1 MNSSHLCLTALL
13 VLSALACK
21 KSEPSKEQL
30 EMTLAQKI
38 ARFAPA
44 AVCADISSLKPNDTK
59 ALQKIIEAARLMD
72 EIYFRQ
78 VRQNNPDI
86 LKQLKADTSETGKER
101 LQYFLINMGPW
112 SQLDDGNAF
121 LDGIP
126 ARQPEQAEYYP
137 DDMTREE
144 FNTWLPTLDE
154 NTKEQAVG
162 FFTLIRRDG
171 RKKLKVV
178 PYSEEYR
185 PWLAPAAKL
194 LEEAAALTRNPSLKK
209 YLRARAAA
217 FLNNDYYA
225 SDIAW
230 MELDAP
236 IDVTIGPSETY
247 MDGMFNYKA
256 AFEAFVTLQD
266 DAETSKLAK
275 FRGFLQ
281 EIENNL
287 PLDPAYRNPKLA
299 ALSPIRV
306 VDLIYASGEG
316 NSGVQTAAFNLPN
329 DERIV
334 REKGSKR
341 VLLKN
346 MQEAKFK
353 NVLVPISKIILD
365 STQTKFVSFDAFFT
379 HILAH
384 ELMHGL
390 GPHTLMIK
398 GKPST
403 VRKELKEIYSPLEE
417 AKADITGLFALQYL
431 IDKGVLNKK
440 LEKEMYVTFF
450 TSMFRSVRFG
460 INEAHG
466 KGAALQFNYL
476 TLEGAI
482 NIDEIKGTFSI
493 DPDKAKDAVKKL
505 TGEILTLQA
514 EGSYKKGLALIDR
527 FAIIHPAMQRALD
540 KLNGIPVDITPI
552 FTAVRSPANALR

>member
-13 VLSALACK
+13 LLSALACK

-236 IDVTIGPSETY
+236 IDVT
-247 MDGMFNYKA
+247 D
-256 AFEAFVTLQD
+256 
-266 DAETSKLAK
+266 
-275 FRGFLQ
+275 
-281 EIENNL
+281 
-287 PLDPAYRNPKLA
+287 
-299 ALSPIRV
+299 
-306 VDLIYASGEG
+306 
-316 NSGVQTAAFNLPN
+316 
-329 DERIV
+329 
-334 REKGSKR
+334 
-341 VLLKN
+341 
-346 MQEAKFK
+346 
-353 NVLVPISKIILD
+353 
-365 STQTKFVSFDAFFT
+365 
-379 HILAH
+379 
-384 ELMHGL
+384 
-390 GPHTLMIK
+390 
-398 GKPST
+398 
-403 VRKELKEIYSPLEE
+403 
-417 AKADITGLFALQYL
+417 
-431 IDKGVLNKK
+431 
-440 LEKEMYVTFF
+440 
-450 TSMFRSVRFG
+450 RSV
-460 INEAHG
+460 
-466 KGAALQFNYL
+466 
-476 TLEGAI
+476 
-482 NIDEIKGTFSI
+482 
-493 DPDKAKDAVKKL
+493 
-505 TGEILTLQA
+505 
-514 EGSYKKGLALIDR
+514 
-527 FAIIHPAMQRALD
+527 
-540 KLNGIPVDITPI
+540 
-552 FTAVRSPANALR
+552 

>member
-13 VLSALACK
+13 LLSALACK
-21 KSEPSKEQL
+21 KSEPSREQL

-44 AVCADISSLKPNDTK
+44 AVSADLSSLKPNDAK

-78 VRQNNPDI
+78 IRQNNPDI
-86 LKQLKADTSETGKER
+86 LKQLKADRSETGKER
-101 LQYFLINMGPW
+101 LQYFLMNMGPW
-112 SQLDDGNAF
+112 SQLDDGSAF

-144 FNTWLPTLDE
+144 FNTWLSTLDE
-154 NTKEQAVG
+154 NTKEQAAG
-162 FFTLIRRDG
+162 FFTVIRRDD
-171 RKKLKVV
+171 RRKLKVV
-178 PYSEEYR
+178 PYSEESHT
-185 PWLAPAAKL
+185 WLGPAAKL
-194 LEEAAALTRNPSLKK
+194 LEEAAKFTGSPSLKK
-209 YLRARAAA
+209 FLRARAAA

-236 IDVTIGPSETY
+236 VDVTIGPYETY

-256 AFEAFVTLQD
+256 AFEAFVTLRD
-266 DAETSKLAK
+266 DAETQKLAK
-275 FRGFLQ
+275 FSSFLQ

-287 PLDPAYRNPKLA
+287 PLDPEYRNPKLA

-316 NSGVQTAAFNLPN
+316 NRGVQTAAFNLPN

-353 NVLVPISKIILD
+353 NVLVPISKIVLD
-365 STQTKFVSFDAFFT
+365 SAQTNFVSFDAFFT

-390 GPHTLMIK
+390 GPHSMKIK
-398 GKPST
+398 GKPTS

-431 IDKGVLNKK
+431 IDKGVLDKK
-440 LEKEMYVTFF
+440 LEKEMYVTFLA
-450 TSMFRSVRFG
+450 SMFRSVRFG

-476 TLEGAI
+476 TLEGAVT
-482 NIDEIKGTFSI
+482 IDEIKGTFII

-514 EGSYKKGLALIDR
+514 EGSYKKGLALLDR

-540 KLNGIPVDITPI
+540 KLNGIPVDISPA
-552 FTAVRSPANALR
+552 FTAVRSPAGALR